1 MPIQRQQKITSLF
14 QKNASESH
22 KNTSETVKSKTKLKK
37 PNPPSVKTDIV
48 ISIRTPHMDNIVSR
62 VKDHEFRKYNISS
75 NIERMWFY
83 STVPDQSLRYIAVIS
98 NSKQPGE
105 VKDEEGLGNS
115 DFNQGLKESK
125 FAYEIL
131 HLYKLH
137 TPLTAPE
144 LKEKYKISPPQRF
157 AYLPGALADA
167 VVWDEQEM
175 LF

>member
-1 MPIQRQQKITSLF
+1 MPVQRQQKITSIF
-14 QKNASESH
+14 RKNASESR
-22 KNTSETVKSKTKLKK
+22 KNTSETAKSKTKLKK
-37 PNPPSVKTDIV
+37 PNPPSDIV
-48 ISIRTPHMDNIVSR
+48 ISIKTPHMDNIVSR
-62 VKDHEFRKYNISS
+62 VKNHEFRKYNISS

-83 STVPDQSLRYIAVIS
+83 SSAPDQTLRYTLL
-98 NSKQPGE
+98 NGKQLGE

-131 HLYKLH
+131 HLYKVH

-167 VVWDEQEM
+167 IVWDEQEM